1 MTAVEFVYE
10 IKKTG
15 NCKDKSWCNVI
26 DLIKKDKQLVKKI
39 LEKIDK
45 KLLENGLT
53 LKEIGLIL

>member
-1 MTAVEFVYE
+1 MTANESIFE

-15 NCKDKSWCNVI
+15 NCKNKDWNFLNI
-26 DLIKKDKQLVKKI
+26 LKKDKQLVKRI

-53 LKEIGLIL
+53 QKEIGLIL

>member
-1 MTAVEFVYE
+1 MTQNEFIFE
-10 IKKTG
+10 LKKSG
-15 NCKDKSWCNVI
+15 VCKDKDWSII

-39 LEKIDK
+39 LEKTDK